1 MSELKMEVSQILWEL
16 FFDRSMVL
24 GHVQELKILKSVGT
38 MNMRAV
44 FRKDEILLAV
54 LEGWACVV
62 KNGLEDKFIPYDYC
76 YCDFFL
82 GQCLIDF
89 QTLRPTWRTIIQS
102 ECERMKSRY
111 RM

>member
-1 MSELKMEVSQILWEL
+1 MCDLKMEASQILWEL

-24 GHVQELKILKSVGT
+24 GHVQELKILRSVGT
-38 MNMRAV
+38 MNMRAI
-44 FRKDEILLAV
+44 FRKDEILNAV
-54 LEGWACVV
+54 LEGWRCVRL
-62 KNGLEDKFIPYDYC
+62 NDLEDKFIPYDYC

-82 GQCLIDF
+82 GQCMIDF

-102 ECERMKSRY
+102 ECDRIKAKY